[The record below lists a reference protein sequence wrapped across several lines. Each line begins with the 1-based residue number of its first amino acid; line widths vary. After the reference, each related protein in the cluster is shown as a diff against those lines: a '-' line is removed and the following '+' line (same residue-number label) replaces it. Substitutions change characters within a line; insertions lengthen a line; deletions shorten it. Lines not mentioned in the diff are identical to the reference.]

1 MSIITL
7 QNVSKDFIVRK
18 KSFSEEVVHV
28 LHDVNIAIERDEIVA
43 LVGASGSGKSTIA
56 NLVLRIYDITKG
68 EILYNGKDISKIK
81 GKDLAEYRKHVQIIF
96 QDPYSSLDPTRTVR
110 WHIYRPLKIR
120 GVNNIEE
127 KIDSILE
134 EVSLSPAGTYK
145 NMFPYQLSG
154 GLRQRVFIARALATD
169 PDVLIADEPVSML
182 DASVKASI
190 LELLRELKM
199 KRHLSVLYITH
210 DLGTVNYLSDRVYI
224 IEKGKIVEQGITK
237 EVLKNPQNDYTKRL
251 IQSAPDPYERIL
263 P

>member
-1 MSIITL
+1 MSIIEL
-7 QNVSKDFIVRK
+7 KNVFKDFTVRK
-18 KSFSEEVVHV
+18 KSFSEEIVHV
-28 LHDVNIAIERDEIVA
+28 LHDINITIERDEIVA

-56 NLVLRIYDITKG
+56 NLILRIYDITKG
-68 EILYNGKDISKIK
+68 EIIYNGKDTSKIE
-81 GKDLAEYRKHVQIIF
+81 GKDLAEYRKHVQLIF
-96 QDPYSSLDPTRTVR
+96 QDPYSSLDPTRNVR
-110 WHIYRPLKIR
+110 WHIYRPLKLR

-134 EVSLSPAGTYK
+134 EVSLSPAEVYK

-154 GLRQRVFIARALATD
+154 GLRQRVYIARALATD

-190 LELLRELKM
+190 LELLKELKM

-224 IEKGKIVEQGITK
+224 IEKGKIVEQGKTK

-251 IQSAPDPYERIL
+251 IQAAPDPYKRI
-263 P
+263 